1 MILRLFFA
9 INYLKLIFITYFVAA
24 FYDVRYMRETDAN
37 SIDTEKLFQ
46 NATQISE
53 GDVLNGNLTLNVT
66 KDAYDMFEIIL
77 KQDIFGFEKFLFMAK
92 AIDNDEI
99 SAIQVSNIFRF
110 SYPQPPEDDYFTGG
124 QIFGIILGCFLLG
137 ALIGCMIFGVLIYTG
152 VVEKPNIKKPNIKM
166 PKSFNVKKK

>member
-1 MILRLFFA
+1 
-9 INYLKLIFITYFVAA
+9 
-24 FYDVRYMRETDAN
+24 MRETDAN

-53 GDVLNGNLTLNVT
+53 GDVFNGNLTLNVT

-99 SAIQVSNIFRF
+99 SATQVSNIFRF
-110 SYPQPPEDDYFTGG
+110 SYPLPLEDDYFTGG

-137 ALIGCMIFGVLIYTG
+137 SLIGCMIFGILIYTG
-152 VVEKPNIKKPNIKM
+152 VVEKPNIKKPNVKM